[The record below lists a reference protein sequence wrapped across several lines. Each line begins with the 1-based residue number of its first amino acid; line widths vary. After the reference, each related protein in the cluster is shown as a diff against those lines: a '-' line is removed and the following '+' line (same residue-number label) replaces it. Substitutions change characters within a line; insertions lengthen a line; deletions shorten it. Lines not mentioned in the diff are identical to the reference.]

1 MLRGWWI
8 QPQMAISK
16 RLSKSTQKP
25 QVPFSAFHVLLSL
38 FLRAINNI
46 ALPEFMKRDEGKLID
61 CYENIA
67 VTYLLYLFIK
77 TIWPEAKTKLFSR
90 TRKNKGQISSPPL
103 RWPLHFPPQLQL
115 KQNDADE
122 LWDLVH
128 SFMLQKAERKRVIC
142 IPKGTVLIIVLW

>member
-1 MLRGWWI
+1 MN
-8 QPQMAISK
+8 S
-16 RLSKSTQKP
+16 
-25 QVPFSAFHVLLSL
+25 
-38 FLRAINNI
+38 
-46 ALPEFMKRDEGKLID
+46 DEGKLID